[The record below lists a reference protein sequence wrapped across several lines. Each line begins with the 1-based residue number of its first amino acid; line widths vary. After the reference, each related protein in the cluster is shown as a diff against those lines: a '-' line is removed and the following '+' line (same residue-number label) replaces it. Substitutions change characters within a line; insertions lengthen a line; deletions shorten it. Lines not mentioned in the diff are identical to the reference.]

1 MDSINTLFLFSI
13 LVDYFDSFNSFSSR
27 KSLKT
32 SYMSNT
38 HVHTGID
45 LTGVLFIVFLILKL
59 TNVIDWSWWWVT
71 APLWGPIALAF
82 AIIVVLFLFGI
93 NIFNGRY

>member
-1 MDSINTLFLFSI
+1 
-13 LVDYFDSFNSFSSR
+13 
-27 KSLKT
+27 
-32 SYMSNT
+32 MSNVKVT
-38 HVHTGID
+38 TGID

-71 APLWGPIALAF
+71 APLWGPFALAF
-82 AIIVVLFLFGI
+82 AIIVILFLFGI